1 MVYKPLWGLL
11 KPVRRCPWCGGRN
24 IQPSTHPVRLLR
36 LLRCE
41 TWRCHQCWRR
51 FPHRPGPASPDERV
65 SQATPRRR
73 PAGKEL
79 LPLDAA
85 LAGLLS
91 PGALDEGQA
100 LKPQDGAPSDPPR
113 RRDAP
118 RPRADDR
125 A

>member
-24 IQPSTHPVRLLR
+24 IQPSTHPLRLLR

-51 FPHRPGPASPDERV
+51 FPHRPAPASAEPMV
-65 SQATPRRR
+65 SPAARRRR

-79 LPLDAA
+79 RSLDAA
-85 LAGLLS
+85 LAALMS
-91 PGALDEGQA
+91 PESG
-100 LKPQDGAPSDPPR
+100 PAPS
-113 RRDAP
+113 P
-118 RPRADDR
+118 RPSDARRPPGRRPGVSPDR
-125 A
+125 EGA